1 MKYDKYAIIKGPLIT
16 EKSTDMKEFNRVVGF
31 IVDLKANKIQIKK
44 AVEEL
49 FKVKVE
55 SVKTVIKHGA
65 RRYGRFVSD
74 GSDLKSLRE
83 AEEGEK
89 MIEFLRRCDMESEHT
104 IQRHPPA
111 GL

>member
-1 MKYDKYAIIKGPLIT
+1 MKYDKYTIIKGPLIT

-55 SVKTVIKHGA
+55 SVKTVIKHGKP

-74 GSDLKSLRE
+74 GSDFKKAFVKLK
-83 AEEGEK
+83 EGEK
-89 MIEFLRRCDMESEHT
+89 MIEFFE
-104 IQRHPPA
+104 A
-111 GL
+111 V